1 MILGKNLRENGE
13 VCKIEL
19 QSQGCYICETGVSHG
34 FDRVNRVDESCVDDV
49 CDRLTKKE
57 NLLERKKLD
66 E

>member
-1 MILGKNLRENGE
+1 MPGKTRVTVAMG
-13 VCKIEL
+13 VK
-19 QSQGCYICETGVSHG
+19 GATRVTGLTG
-34 FDRVNRVDESCVDDV
+34 LTGLTKVDVDDV